1 MGERPKVIVADSSDI
16 FRMYFS
22 TVLNRMNFE
31 ALPVEQAA
39 DVLPLARIVAPDMI
53 TLAARFD
60 SVDGIRLLREL
71 RADPQLGMTPVIVL
85 SDDAADEQPAR
96 DAGSCSFLSKPVNL
110 RQLHLALQHCWSN
123 NIRRYNLRAPLNRR
137 VSYRANGASYESMAV
152 TLSEGGIY
160 LRMEQPL
167 AVGERVEV
175 ELALSKREM
184 LLLAGEVIYT
194 KERHSGVFA
203 GVPGAAIRFD
213 NLELSVQSQLSEEV
227 ARLLAGDI
235 VEAQTEQVL
244 QID

>member
-1 MGERPKVIVADSSDI
+1 MGDRPKVIVADSSDI

-39 DVLPLARIVAPDMI
+39 DVLPLARIVDPGMI

-60 SVDGIRLLREL
+60 DADGIALLREL
-71 RADPQLGMTPVIVL
+71 RADPHLGMTPVIVL
-85 SDDAADEQPAR
+85 SEDAADEEPAR
-96 DAGSCSFLSKPVNL
+96 VAGSCSFLNKPVNL

-123 NIRRYNLRAPLNRR
+123 TIRRRNLRAPLNRR
-137 VSYRANGASYESMAV
+137 VCYQAHGASFESMAV

-167 AVGERVEV
+167 AVGERIEI

-203 GVPGAAIRFD
+203 GVPGAAIRFE
-213 NLELSVQSQLSEEV
+213 NLDISVQSRLSEEV
-227 ARLLAGDI
+227 ERLLAGDI
-235 VEAQTEQVL
+235 VDAQTEPVL
-244 QID
+244 RIG